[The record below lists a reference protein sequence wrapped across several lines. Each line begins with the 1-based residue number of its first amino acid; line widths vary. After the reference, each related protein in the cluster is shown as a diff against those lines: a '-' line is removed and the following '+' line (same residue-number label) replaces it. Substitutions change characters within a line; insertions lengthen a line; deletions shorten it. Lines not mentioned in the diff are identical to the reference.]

1 MRQRN
6 KQIQVR
12 ITEEEQMKIK
22 RLAEKSDCKSLTD
35 YLIDKAIKKEIVE
48 FDLQDINEGLAKI
61 GGELNH
67 LVMLCHQGL
76 IERVDL
82 TKFADEIELLR
93 DDFNDKL
100 K

>member
-6 KQIQVR
+6 KQIQARVS
-12 ITEEEQMKIK
+12 EEDYKKIIK
-22 RLAEKSDCKSLTD
+22 LAKLSNCKSLSE

-48 FDLQDINEGLAKI
+48 FDLKDINKGLGKI

-67 LVMLCHQGL
+67 LVMLCHQGM

-93 DDFNDKL
+93 DDLNDKL